1 MGHACRFL
9 ILLNQFIPIS
19 MYVTLEIVKVV
30 QCLFINWDHQMFHAH
45 TQQYAQAQFSGLT
58 EELGQVSSPSLRLV
72 SGTNVFEFLKC

>member
-1 MGHACRFL
+1 
-9 ILLNQFIPIS
+9 

-30 QCLFINWDHQMFHAH
+30 QCLFINWDRKMFHAH

-58 EELGQVSSPSLRLV
+58 EELGQVSPPSLRLL